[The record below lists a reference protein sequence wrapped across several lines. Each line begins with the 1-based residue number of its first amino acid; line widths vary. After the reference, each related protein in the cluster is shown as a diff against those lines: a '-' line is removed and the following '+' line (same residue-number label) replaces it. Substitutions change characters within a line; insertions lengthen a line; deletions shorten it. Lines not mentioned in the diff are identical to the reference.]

1 MFGTFTFS
9 YTPPKDCPKECNV
22 TLSFSS
28 ETDMEDVISHF
39 ENFLRAIGYPLNFSD
54 RLEVVS
60 DPEIPPSTI
69 KSWEDYQGNIKDWF
83 NSNQSVTKSDS

>member
-9 YTPPKDCPKECNV
+9 YTPLEDCPKECNV

-28 ETDMEDVISHF
+28 ETDMKDVISHF

-60 DPEIPPSTI
+60 DPEIPGPTLE
-69 KSWEDYQGNIKDWF
+69 SWEDYFMGNDF
-83 NSNQSVTKSDS
+83 NFNPSSTEGDN

>member
-9 YTPPKDCPKECNV
+9 YTPPEDCSRECNV

-28 ETDMEDVISHF
+28 ENEMGDVISHF

-54 RLEVVS
+54 KLEVVS
-60 DPEIPPSTI
+60 DPEIPGSTLE
-69 KSWEDYQGNIKDWF
+69 SWEDYFAGRGF
-83 NSNQSVTKSDS
+83 NFDQYRAEDNN

>member
-9 YTPPKDCPKECNV
+9 YTPLEDCPQECNV

-28 ETDMEDVISHF
+28 ETDMRDVIDHF

-54 RLEVVS
+54 KLEVVN
-60 DPEIPPSTI
+60 DPEIPGPTLE
-69 KSWEDYQGNIKDWF
+69 SWEDYFAGRGF
-83 NSNQSVTKSDS
+83 NFDQSPIEGDN